1 LTGIGWDHPRG
12 FGCYEG
18 SGVAFMREHPDIE
31 LVWEKRSLRAFGE
44 APIDDLAEL
53 YDLVVFDH
61 PFVGRAHATR
71 AFLDLK
77 EIVPDVVSAAL
88 ADELGQ
94 AARSYHFAGGVYG
107 LPTDAAAQVS
117 AYRADI
123 MESLGLEL
131 PRNHGEVMD
140 LARRLRELDRWIAV
154 PACPTDAICLVMSYS
169 ANLGELAGQREGD
182 FLDASVLRDVLAMLR
197 EMVRLAHP
205 ESLKLNPIQTLEAM
219 VGGDEIVYVPA
230 AFGYSNYARRGRV
243 RRRMIWNRRP
253 NSGAEVLGSS
263 GLGYAA

>member
-1 LTGIGWDHPRG
+1 MKRRLTGIGWDHPRG

-117 AYRADI
+117 AYRVNGRVKVSQRAAQNVAT
-123 MESLGLEL
+123 LGLVGL
-131 PRNHGEVMD
+131 PNKGAVRQMRTSLRLPSPARFQV
-140 LARRLRELDRWIAV
+140 ARRLHH
-154 PACPTDAICLVMSYS
+154 S
-169 ANLGELAGQREGD
+169 ARMA
-182 FLDASVLRDVLAMLR
+182 LRYR
-197 EMVRLAHP
+197 
-205 ESLKLNPIQTLEAM
+205 
-219 VGGDEIVYVPA
+219 
-230 AFGYSNYARRGRV
+230 SN
-243 RRRMIWNRRP
+243 W
-253 NSGAEVLGSS
+253 S
-263 GLGYAA
+263 

>member
-1 LTGIGWDHPRG
+1 MKRRLTGIGWDHPRG

-94 AARSYHFAGGVYG
+94 AARSMTEDGSPSIKWVKRLAITRRRFVH
-107 LPTDAAAQVS
+107 
-117 AYRADI
+117 
-123 MESLGLEL
+123 
-131 PRNHGEVMD
+131 
-140 LARRLRELDRWIAV
+140 ARRE
-154 PACPTDAICLVMSYS
+154 AIS
-169 ANLGELAGQREGD
+169 A
-182 FLDASVLRDVLAMLR
+182 
-197 EMVRLAHP
+197 
-205 ESLKLNPIQTLEAM
+205 
-219 VGGDEIVYVPA
+219 
-230 AFGYSNYARRGRV
+230 
-243 RRRMIWNRRP
+243 
-253 NSGAEVLGSS
+253 
-263 GLGYAA
+263 